1 MGPIYPEPNFNLML
15 ALVIGFFFGYLL
27 EHAGFSTSKKLVGVF
42 YGYDFTVWRVF
53 FTAAI
58 TGMVGILALAHFGL
72 LNLDAIYINPL
83 YLWSVIVGGIIMGF
97 GFIIGGFCPGTSICS
112 TFIGKIDALF
122 FVIGVAIGIFLF
134 IIGYP
139 LVQGLHKGSYMGTP
153 QLFDTLNISMG
164 LFTFLVIIFAFFTY
178 WAVEKI
184 ELKVNN
190 GKSAD
195 PTPKSTFAKITGFA
209 VVVAI
214 FALFIPPKKPTM
226 LAEFAKP
233 DFGKDMHINY
243 ITPDEVAVRLIKGDK
258 SMQFV
263 DLRLPGEFKKLALP
277 YAVNAK
283 PEQFCQMKMKNVFN
297 AAGKITIIYSN
308 DNNLDRRA
316 AALATKVGY
325 EPQNI
330 WVLKGGFPAFKKDIL
345 DFKPPAVMPA
355 NRMLRT
361 TYLFRE
367 EFGPQ
372 VMQILKNSKPRKVVI
387 PKAKRALGGCG

>member
-164 LFTFLVIIFAFFTY
+164 LFTFLVI
-178 WAVEKI
+178 
-184 ELKVNN
+184 
-190 GKSAD
+190 
-195 PTPKSTFAKITGFA
+195 
-209 VVVAI
+209 I